1 MFGDRSSARRYFRQ
15 AALLAQPEEKQQIAS
30 VSQKCFL
37 VQIGMKIIRYITRN
51 ELASL
56 AHSFY
61 TCLKHQLMH
70 QLYSSALSWIMLHA

>member
-1 MFGDRSSARRYFRQ
+1 MGLHCSMFGRSDRPHAEMSGQNNYVFSVMFRNNV
-15 AALLAQPEEKQQIAS
+15 IYS
-30 VSQKCFL
+30 
-37 VQIGMKIIRYITRN
+37 TRN

-70 QLYSSALSWIMLHA
+70 QLYSSALPWIMLHA